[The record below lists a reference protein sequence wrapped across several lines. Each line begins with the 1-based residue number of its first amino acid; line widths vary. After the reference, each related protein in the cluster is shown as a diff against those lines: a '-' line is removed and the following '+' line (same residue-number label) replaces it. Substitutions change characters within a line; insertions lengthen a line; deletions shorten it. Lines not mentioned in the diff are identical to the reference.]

1 MIDLKT
7 ISEILIKKGKVRGKP
22 IAISLFRDSIPD
34 GYEPIESEP
43 CTLLRYAMD
52 EGKKVYFDAEH
63 YDCLVGVHHAGI
75 IPGKKEIVSGEYLS
89 TTSSFF
95 SYEGAARLK
104 SGTRCLP
111 PGMVKAIGAAPLDD
125 VPEGV
130 QVDWIVVVANPHNAN
145 NIAGCR
151 LVQDGVRPYGSFG
164 TSLCGEIYSTP
175 WHERNVVITFGDFGG
190 RMYNRIKPDQLFVV
204 IPIEFADNLQK
215 IFQDFKL
222 DVNATLEFTKPP
234 QSKFWQK
241 HDIDKKTDTRVDD
254 AEKSSTPAF
263 SMEWD
268 GEARALILKA
278 PEGIIE
284 FAVDNV
290 EQFARDRGYEKITKK
305 VVYEQMEDVG
315 LNPEEMFVDE

>member
-1 MIDLKT
+1 MTDLKM
-7 ISEILIKKGKVRGKP
+7 ISEILVKKGKIRGKP
-22 IAISLFRDSIPD
+22 VAISLFRDSIPD

-43 CTLLRYAMD
+43 CTLVRYAMD

-104 SGTRCLP
+104 SGTRSLP
-111 PGMVKAIGAAPLDD
+111 QGMVKAIGAAPLDN

-164 TSLCGEIYSTP
+164 TSLCGELYSTP
-175 WHERNVVITFGDFGG
+175 WHEKNVVITFGDFGG

-204 IPIEFADNLQK
+204 IPIEFVDNLQK
-215 IFQDFKL
+215 ILQDFHL
-222 DVNATLEFTKPP
+222 DANATLEFTKPP

-241 HDIDKKTDTRVDD
+241 HDKNKKPGEGIDD
-254 AEKSSTPAF
+254 AKKSSTPGF
-263 SMEWD
+263 TMEWD
-268 GEARALILKA
+268 GEAHALILKA

-290 EQFARDRGYEKITKK
+290 EQFAQDRGYEKITKK

>member
-1 MIDLKT
+1 MTDLKH
-7 ISEILIKKGKVRGKP
+7 ISEILIKKGNVRGKP
-22 IAISLFRDSIPD
+22 VAISLFRDSIPD
-34 GYEPIESEP
+34 GYKPIESEP
-43 CTLLRYAMD
+43 CTLVRYAMD

-63 YDCLVGVHHAGI
+63 YDCLVGVHHAGM

-89 TTSSFF
+89 TTSNFF

-104 SGTRCLP
+104 SGTRSLP

-130 QVDWIVVVANPHNAN
+130 QVDWIVVVATPHNAN

-164 TSLCGEIYSTP
+164 TSLCGELYSTP
-175 WHERNVVITFGDFGG
+175 WHEKNVVITFGDFGG

-215 IFQDFKL
+215 ILQDFKL
-222 DVNATLEFTKPP
+222 DANATLKITKPP

-241 HDIDKKTDTRVDD
+241 HDKNTKPGEGIDAAK
-254 AEKSSTPAF
+254 KSSAPAF
-263 SMEWD
+263 TMEWD
-268 GEARALILKA
+268 EEARALILKA
-278 PEGIIE
+278 PEGMIE

-290 EQFARDRGYEKITKK
+290 EQFAQDRGYRKITKK

-315 LNPEEMFVDE
+315 LDPEEMFAEE

>member
-215 IFQDFKL
+215 ILQDFKL

>member
-1 MIDLKT
+1 MTDLKT
-7 ISEILIKKGKVRGKP
+7 ISEILIKKGKVRGNP
-22 IAISLFRDSIPD
+22 VAISLFRDSIPD

-43 CTLLRYAMD
+43 CTLVRYAMD

-63 YDCLVGVHHAGI
+63 YDCLVGVHHAGM

-95 SYEGAARLK
+95 TYEGAARLK

-130 QVDWIVVVANPHNAN
+130 QVDWIVVVATPHNAN

-164 TSLCGEIYSTP
+164 TSLCGELYSNP
-175 WHERNVVITFGDFGG
+175 WHEKNVVITFGDFGG
-190 RMYNRIKPDQLFVV
+190 RIYNRIKQNELFVV

-215 IFQDFKL
+215 ILQDFHL
-222 DVNATLEFTKPP
+222 DANATLKFTKPP

-241 HDIDKKTDTRVDD
+241 HDKHKKPGEGIDAAK
-254 AEKSSTPAF
+254 KSSTPAF
-263 SMEWD
+263 TMEWD
-268 GEARALILKA
+268 KEARALILKA

-290 EQFARDRGYEKITKK
+290 EQFAQDRGYKKITKK